1 MMYVPYRSILHVY
14 KHTLDHMYIHDSN
27 YTKLINEYLITMLGQ
42 R

>member
-27 YTKLINEYLITMLGQ
+27 HTKLINEYLITMLGQ